1 MLKQIVEIILITSLL
16 SSAPRKACIYLTQK
30 RGTAM
35 PTSNLEVLRKP
46 VNTDGYGNSSPR
58 YMRENHYAI
67 LVFTYEI
74 SQVSKLQ
81 DKHNASLISKM
92 SLDRLLHP
100 TAKILNLFDR
110 RIIYNVISAK
120 AHTKKWRPSSRV
132 AISYII

>member
-81 DKHNASLISKM
+81 DKHNAS
-92 SLDRLLHP
+92 
-100 TAKILNLFDR
+100 
-110 RIIYNVISAK
+110 
-120 AHTKKWRPSSRV
+120 
-132 AISYII
+132 